1 MAKIY
6 HTLKKSKELHKIH
19 SKRGRHGQRNT
30 MLKTDENKLKEI
42 RSTDTVL
49 KQERHETSLSTKTK
63 PKKEELNKKKTETPT
78 TPYKSND
85 ARNKAMLN
93 RATKFNKT

>member
-42 RSTDTVL
+42 RSPDITVL
-49 KQERHETSLSTKTK
+49 KKRDHSHTLDENQA
-63 PKKEELNKKKTETPT
+63 KKEELNEKKE
-78 TPYKSND
+78 
-85 ARNKAMLN
+85 
-93 RATKFNKT
+93 